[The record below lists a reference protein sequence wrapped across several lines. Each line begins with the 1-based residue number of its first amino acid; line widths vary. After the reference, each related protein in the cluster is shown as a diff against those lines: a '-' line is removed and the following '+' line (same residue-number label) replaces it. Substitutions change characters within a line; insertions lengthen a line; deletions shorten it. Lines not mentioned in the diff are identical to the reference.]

1 MADTDTNT
9 TGPNA
14 DDDEPIPFMQQVL
27 DNPFLLLFLGV
38 TFPTVFYILWGV
50 MEITSIPLAQELKES
65 FMSIFPP
72 EKRVWWNEPIER
84 SEVLWITI
92 ALVWC
97 LIMFFMMPYWHIAG
111 NQNLSNEAYKVVP
124 EVYAQKTEAFA
135 KKYTVRT
142 EPKTDIPVVRPP
154 AGSDIYMLARL
165 WEWWPILELEKGKS
179 YRLHLSSLDWQHGFS
194 LLPENINLQIH
205 PEYEMVVKITPNSS
219 GTFGVICNEF
229 CGIGHHTMAGK
240 MYVVDK

>member
-1 MADTDTNT
+1 
-9 TGPNA
+9 
-14 DDDEPIPFMQQVL
+14 
-27 DNPFLLLFLGV
+27 
-38 TFPTVFYILWGV
+38 
-50 MEITSIPLAQELKES
+50 
-65 FMSIFPP
+65 MSIFPP

-165 WEWWPILELEKGKS
+165 WEWWPIDRKS
-179 YRLHLSSLDWQHGFS
+179 
-194 LLPENINLQIH
+194 
-205 PEYEMVVKITPNSS
+205 VV
-219 GTFGVICNEF
+219 
-229 CGIGHHTMAGK
+229 
-240 MYVVDK
+240 